1 MDRSSSGK
9 GNDDETSI
17 SEENMDRTAQAGME
31 GAFDADPGMDPDR
44 RQARQ
49 DAMDAFGG
57 SEDTSDG
64 SMANSG
70 DMGSSNQQSNT

>member
-1 MDRSSSGK
+1 MDRSSGGK

-49 DAMDAFGG
+49 DAIDAFGG
-57 SEDTSDG
+57 AEDTSSDT
-64 SMANSG
+64 
-70 DMGSSNQQSNT
+70 DRSNQQSGI

>member
-1 MDRSSSGK
+1 MDRSSGGK
-9 GNDDETSI
+9 GNDDETSM

-49 DAMDAFGG
+49 DALDAFGG
-57 SEDTSDG
+57 SEDTSSDT
-64 SMANSG
+64 NSS
-70 DMGSSNQQSNT
+70 DQQSGT

>member
-1 MDRSSSGK
+1 MDRSSGGK
-9 GNDDETSI
+9 AHDDETSI
-17 SEENMDRTAQAGME
+17 SEQNMDRTAQAGME

-57 SEDTSDG
+57 SEDTSGG
-64 SMANSG
+64 STSNSS
-70 DMGSSNQQSNT
+70 DSSN